1 MQKGAWSSKE
11 TWPFPE
17 LSERMVM
24 SVFSF
29 HSVQFS
35 LIKKKE
41 NHCQGGLCEGDPGIV
56 MDTCDPSTGKADAR
70 R

>member
-1 MQKGAWSSKE
+1 
-11 TWPFPE
+11 
-17 LSERMVM
+17 M

-35 LIKKKE
+35 LIKKKRTIVRVD
-41 NHCQGGLCEGDPGIV
+41 CEGDPGIV